1 MPIGSVSSAGIT
13 AIQRG
18 LEKLD
23 QAAETVARLPLEA
36 GEVGASET
44 KSSDLI
50 KALVSGKEAEL
61 ETQAGVK
68 VIGTYDETV
77 GTLLDILA

>member
-1 MPIGSVSSAGIT
+1 MVQSLGVSVILCQS
-13 AIQRG
+13 
-18 LEKLD
+18 K
-23 QAAETVARLPLEA
+23 TVFESIEL
-36 GEVGASET
+36 GASET

-77 GTLLDILA
+77 GTLLDVLA